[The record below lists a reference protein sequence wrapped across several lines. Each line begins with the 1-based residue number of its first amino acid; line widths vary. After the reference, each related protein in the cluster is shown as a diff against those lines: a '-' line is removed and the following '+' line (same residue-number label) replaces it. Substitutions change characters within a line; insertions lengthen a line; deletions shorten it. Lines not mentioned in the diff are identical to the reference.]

1 MEKQNVCAVG
11 VRTGDRDDLLYSKCD
26 KYDYLTAVGCG
37 AVAGLVDIFLVGS
50 SLDLKNGSGSVLGK
64 WTDDQV
70 DKAVMRFAD
79 LCGWDKTGR
88 DRTIASAIGYLE
100 QGRDRTPEGKRS
112 FHGFRVNYDQ
122 NSSGKVNG
130 AFRHMSPHNHHMMSL
145 SHAPDLIG
153 LFFSVLN
160 QFTQTASFAAD
171 GAIVTIP
178 TPDGVELLGKDVPS
192 KLFCAVANWFGH
204 IMSDVAGSSGT
215 RGKDDGR
222 RGSGVVIP
230 FYELLGLCNFG
241 SFQVGKD
248 RNPLAPL
255 ARKVYEAGYDARGG
269 LTMSIPVV
277 LCDLTIR
284 LVWAVRRCVGEHKPL
299 QQCIPTDRNGDLRVM
314 LILGDATLCLLDGGD
329 ALIRSGGDAVNFFAR
344 MNLIAWY
351 RLVRLV
357 FREACIRLR
366 IDLRFDP
373 MLERTVQG
381 YRQVNAELE
390 RYLIELKQVDVE
402 RFEQET
408 KKYEDFADRLKQ
420 AGSEEELN
428 AILKEEYQR
437 NAMEL
442 PYKDSFDS
450 FMSDPDAVLVF
461 D

>member
-1 MEKQNVCAVG
+1 
-11 VRTGDRDDLLYSKCD
+11 
-26 KYDYLTAVGCG
+26 
-37 AVAGLVDIFLVGS
+37 
-50 SLDLKNGSGSVLGK
+50 
-64 WTDDQV
+64 
-70 DKAVMRFAD
+70 
-79 LCGWDKTGR
+79 
-88 DRTIASAIGYLE
+88 
-100 QGRDRTPEGKRS
+100 
-112 FHGFRVNYDQ
+112 
-122 NSSGKVNG
+122 
-130 AFRHMSPHNHHMMSL
+130 
-145 SHAPDLIG
+145 
-153 LFFSVLN
+153 
-160 QFTQTASFAAD
+160 
-171 GAIVTIP
+171 
-178 TPDGVELLGKDVPS
+178 
-192 KLFCAVANWFGH
+192 
-204 IMSDVAGSSGT
+204 
-215 RGKDDGR
+215 
-222 RGSGVVIP
+222 
-230 FYELLGLCNFG
+230 
-241 SFQVGKD
+241 
-248 RNPLAPL
+248 
-255 ARKVYEAGYDARGG
+255 
-269 LTMSIPVV
+269 
-277 LCDLTIR
+277 
-284 LVWAVRRCVGEHKPL
+284 
-299 QQCIPTDRNGDLRVM
+299 M

-402 RFEQET
+402 RFERET